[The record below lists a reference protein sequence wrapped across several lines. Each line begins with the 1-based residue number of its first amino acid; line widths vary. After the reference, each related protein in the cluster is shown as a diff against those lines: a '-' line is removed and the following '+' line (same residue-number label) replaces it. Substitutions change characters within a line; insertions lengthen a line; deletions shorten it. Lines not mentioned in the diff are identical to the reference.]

1 MKRTWKKSVMAYFKV
16 FPAIFLDELRKNTRN
31 FRKLEPTFETA
42 TYRIEER
49 GEDNISID
57 LK

>member
-1 MKRTWKKSVMAYFKV
+1 MAYFKV